1 MRRAEQVKCASRS
14 FLILAIALGLGVLG
28 LYTFIPVSLIRSG
41 AAVREPGWT
50 SVRHHDGWYVQTVD
64 PNGPARG
71 KLQSGDRVIAI
82 NGDRRFSIINPALKF
97 QFPDSPQTYSVRV
110 SRDGVDRDVEL
121 RLAPLQFRPYLAWM
135 LSLFI
140 TGLVFYAVGML
151 MGVLKPGYSLTRLGC
166 VSSLTCA
173 THIGGLLLRSVRPLL
188 MGGARVVDA
197 VAESAAPWH
206 LTLGY
211 HFFSRF
217 PSAVPGSR
225 QSSAF
230 RIFFYIY
237 SAIVW
242 TPRTL
247 LMFAGAADE
256 NTAISFH
263 LRHAAA
269 INFYYEH
276 VFALEGIFK
285 LLVAAGIFWVLQ
297 RNYRLLAGMPDQRR
311 RVKWVIAAAGAG
323 IALPAVFVL
332 IGALRRSA
340 NLPPTGLYPVNILVT
355 NLAAAII
362 PLTLAYAVAK
372 HRVLGISVVLRRS
385 LQYLLARQSL
395 RLFLVLPFLII
406 ASNVAAHPDRTVG
419 EIFVDSARY
428 PYLLLFASAGVGLK
442 YRRELTGWLDRRFFR
457 EAYDRESVLLNLIE
471 RLKAAESVSE
481 IASLIG
487 VLTDAALHPRA
498 LHVFYYSRD
507 AGAFTSLHSSL
518 GSGIEIDLSRQQELA
533 RIIGS
538 SQSPVQFAPGGVF
551 PEAMAQTLHELGAHL
566 IVPVRNS
573 QQQMAGLLILGE
585 KKSEEPYTSSDR
597 NLLQTVAAQMGLA
610 IELVLLKDRVESEQ
624 RIRER
629 AMVLLDRGELNLVKE
644 CPECGACFDSSEL
657 TCSADG
663 LPLGAPAMLERVV
676 DGKYRLDQRIGSGSF
691 GSVYEAWDL
700 RLKRK
705 VAIKAIT
712 GAVLANKGALRR
724 FEREAQA
731 VARLNHRNI
740 VAVYDYGAVR
750 PEGAYLC
757 MEYVSGSTWR
767 SELRRSGAI
776 APALLAEWLDHLLDG
791 LSAAHQQG
799 VIHRDLKP
807 ENIVIAF
814 EENGPGLVK
823 ILDFGLAKLRQLDI
837 SDPEKLTVAGA
848 VVGTIGYMSPEQFTG
863 GEVDERSDM
872 FSLGIMVVEALTG
885 SAPFH
890 GRTATEL
897 LRSLLHDSVRV
908 KGKGRETK
916 ELNRVLRCCL
926 AKHPPDRY
934 RSVAELRRELIP
946 AVRNCRAVEVHVRSE
961 EHARTATLGT

>member
-1 MRRAEQVKCASRS
+1 
-14 FLILAIALGLGVLG
+14 
-28 LYTFIPVSLIRSG
+28 
-41 AAVREPGWT
+41 
-50 SVRHHDGWYVQTVD
+50 
-64 PNGPARG
+64 
-71 KLQSGDRVIAI
+71 
-82 NGDRRFSIINPALKF
+82 
-97 QFPDSPQTYSVRV
+97 
-110 SRDGVDRDVEL
+110 
-121 RLAPLQFRPYLAWM
+121 
-135 LSLFI
+135 
-140 TGLVFYAVGML
+140 
-151 MGVLKPGYSLTRLGC
+151 
-166 VSSLTCA
+166 
-173 THIGGLLLRSVRPLL
+173 
-188 MGGARVVDA
+188 
-197 VAESAAPWH
+197 
-206 LTLGY
+206 
-211 HFFSRF
+211 
-217 PSAVPGSR
+217 
-225 QSSAF
+225 
-230 RIFFYIY
+230 
-237 SAIVW
+237 
-242 TPRTL
+242 
-247 LMFAGAADE
+247 
-256 NTAISFH
+256 
-263 LRHAAA
+263 
-269 INFYYEH
+269 

-285 LLVAAGIFWVLQ
+285 LLIAAGIFWALQ

-311 RVKWVIAAAGAG
+311 RVKWVMAAAGAG

-340 NLPPTGLYPVNILVT
+340 NLPPSGFYPANILVT

-362 PLTLAYAVAK
+362 PLTLAYAVIK

-406 ASNVAAHPDRTVG
+406 ASNVATHPDRTVA
-419 EIFVDSARY
+419 EIVVDSSRY

-457 EAYDRESVLLNLIE
+457 EEYDRETLLLNLIE
-471 RLKAAESVSE
+471 RLKAAESISE

-487 VLTDAALHPRA
+487 MQTDAALHPRA
-498 LHVFYYSRD
+498 LHVYYYSRE

-538 SQSPVQFAPGGVF
+538 SQSPVQFGPDGGDF
-551 PEAMAQTLHELGAHL
+551 PKPVAQTLQDLGAHL

-573 QQQMAGLLILGE
+573 QQQIAGLLILGE

-597 NLLQTVAAQMGLA
+597 NLLQAVAAQMGLA

-629 AMVLLDRGELNLVKE
+629 AMALLDRGELNLVKE
-644 CPECGACFDSSEL
+644 CPECGACFDSSAV
-657 TCSADG
+657 TCSSDES
-663 LPLGAPAMLERVV
+663 PLGAPVMLERVV

-731 VARLNHRNI
+731 AARLNHRNI

-757 MEYVSGSTWR
+757 MEYVSGSTLR

-776 APALLAEWLDHLLDG
+776 APPLLAEWLDQLLDG

-837 SDPEKLTVAGA
+837 TDPDKLTVAGA
-848 VVGTIGYMSPEQFTG
+848 VVGTLGYMSPEQFTG

-885 SAPFH
+885 SAPFY
-890 GRTATEL
+890 GRTTTEL

-908 KGKGRETK
+908 KGEGRETK
-916 ELNRVLRCCL
+916 ELNRVLRRCL

-946 AVRNCRAVEVHVRSE
+946 AVRNCPAVEVHVRSE